1 MSIRRHRD
9 FLRIWTGQI
18 VSNLGDGV
26 HRIAVLWWARQ
37 ATGSNL
43 AVVAVAMATTL
54 PMILMA
60 PVAGVLVDRVDR
72 RRLML
77 LSDLVRFA
85 TSASLAVL
93 FAADALTLPM
103 VLVAAAVAAAA
114 GSVFSPAYMASI
126 TMLVPADDRPTANSL
141 VGVNE
146 ALAGILG
153 PAIGGL
159 LIGLWGTS
167 SALWFDAG
175 TFIVSLLL
183 VLASRVPMPTP
194 NRSAAGVADAADAT
208 DAADAAEAADDGAF
222 AALGLV
228 RRDRSIRDLT
238 MVAVSLN
245 TFVAPVPVL
254 MVALAAG
261 PLALGGAG
269 FGLLE
274 ATVPLGMLGGFIVG
288 PKVST
293 IRPAAFVALV
303 VTSLGVALAG
313 ATTLAV
319 VAALTFVAAGVGVG
333 VANTILPTRFQNDI
347 DPSLQGRV
355 FALLG
360 ALGQVGRPVGL
371 LLAAPLLAVLG
382 PRGGLAVCGLCMLA
396 VTWFGR
402 SGVQGPATTERASA
416 LIDDVSRVEAGPIH

>member
-9 FLRIWTGQI
+9 FLRIWSGQI

-37 ATGSNL
+37 ATGSNM
-43 AVVAVAMATTL
+43 AVVAVALATTL

-60 PVAGVLVDRVDR
+60 PLAGVLVDRVDR

-77 LSDLVRFA
+77 LSDLVRFG
-85 TSASLAVL
+85 TSALLAVL
-93 FAADALTLPM
+93 FAADELTLPV

-126 TMLVPADDRPTANSL
+126 TMLVPADDRATANSL

-146 ALAGILG
+146 AVAGILG

-167 SALWFDAG
+167 SALWFDAA
-175 TFIVSLLL
+175 TFVVSLLF

-194 NRSAAGVADAADAT
+194 KPSSAGAADLT
-208 DAADAAEAADDGAF
+208 DDGPF

-261 PLALGGAG
+261 PLALGGTG

-274 ATVPLGMLGGFIVG
+274 ATVPLGMLGGFILG

-313 ATTLAV
+313 ATTLAL

-402 SGVQGPATTERASA
+402 SGVQGPVVTEGVQQP
-416 LIDDVSRVEAGPIH
+416 LDDVSRVETGPIH